1 MNTYRT
7 VSVGG
12 GAFELCLPSLGNF
25 YQITTLRVLF
35 WASVNHMTKV
45 GHGVGGQGSG
55 TICRANLIGI
65 CDTASSR
72 LWCTTL
78 SL

>member
-7 VSVGG
+7 VSVGR

-45 GHGVGGQGSG
+45 GHGVGGRGSA
-55 TICRANLIGI
+55 TICREDLIGI
-65 CDTASSR
+65 SCKASSR
-72 LWCTTL
+72 LWCMML